1 MAPVSLPPGFRFH
14 PTDEELVAYYLR
26 RKINAHKIELEII
39 PEVDLYKCEPW
50 DLPGKSLLPSKDL
63 EWYFF
68 SPRDRKYPNGSR
80 TNRATKAG
88 YWKATGKDRKV
99 ISQMRAVGMKKTLV
113 YYRGRAP
120 HGARTGWVM
129 HEYRLDERE
138 CEINTG
144 LQDAYALCRVSKRTA
159 NIPKIGEHYDSTTN
173 QMPCEHSS
181 SIEQYSENHGRC
193 EEYESTNYT
202 MHRNVDSCST
212 SYRAIGSPLNIG
224 ESRNGKWIQ
233 SMDGSFGMS
242 APQFPNYSTVPYPP
256 SKVDIALECARL
268 QHRFT
273 LPPLEVED
281 FPQFGFTDMK
291 MMHQPSMPESTST
304 HQTDILQEILSV
316 AHASQEL
323 INQSSFQDTW
333 GGNYATADH
342 DFTFMAGK
350 DVQHNVY
357 SDMTMNSTRWAEKPW
372 VDPSTSSMSIE
383 MSDLDETFKA
393 ERMVENLRWVGMS
406 NDELE
411 KSFTEETKIVPI
423 ENISNFRSREEHG
436 VLGENGH
443 TGDCMRFNDSE
454 DFSLGFINDE
464 PNDDN
469 FIEESNIVDDLAS
482 SPSFEV
488 VEDIKVNHGLFVST
502 RQETETFFHQLVP
515 SQTVKIYLNP
525 AAVAANFSIEK
536 VENTQRYD
544 IKPSKTTAK
553 ESFTGSKSSA
563 QYPWRCLASN
573 VVCMIVILL
582 MHCFY
587 LGENVENGKSTA
599 NFMGSGSGSV
609 EEVGFCPSK
618 NIKPMKKLAG
628 KLIIKRDDNEKE
640 KDLLVT
646 IRGGEGSKLGLF
658 LKKLGLFL
666 TISFALCTMLA
677 NHAMAS

>member
-14 PTDEELVAYYLR
+14 PTDEELVAYYLKK
-26 RKINAHKIELEII
+26 KINAHKIELEII

-138 CEINTG
+138 T
-144 LQDAYALCRVSKRTA
+144 TT
-159 NIPKIGEHYDSTTN
+159 IPKIGENYESTTSRV
-173 QMPCEHSS
+173 PCEHSS
-181 SIEQYSENHGRC
+181 SINEIYSENNGRC

-202 MHRNVDSCST
+202 MHRNVDTCST
-212 SYRAIGSPLNIG
+212 SYRAVGSPLNIG

-233 SMDGSFGMS
+233 SMDGFGMS

-273 LPPLEVED
+273 LPPLQVDD

-291 MMHQPSMPESTST
+291 VMQQPSMQECTST

-316 AHASQEL
+316 AQASQEL

-342 DFTFMAGK
+342 DFTFMDGK

-357 SDMTMNSTRWAEKPW
+357 SDMMMNSTRWADQPW
-372 VDPSTSSMSIE
+372 FDPSTSSRSVD
-383 MSDLDETFKA
+383 MSDLDETFKS

-411 KSFTEETKIVPI
+411 KSFTEDTKIVPI
-423 ENISNFRSREEHG
+423 ENISNFRSRQEHG
-436 VLGENGH
+436 VLGENGQ
-443 TGDCMRFNDSE
+443 TAGDCMGFNDSE
-454 DFSLGFINDE
+454 DFSLAFINDE
-464 PNDDN
+464 PSDDN
-469 FIEESNIVDDLAS
+469 FIEESNVDDLAS

-488 VEDIKVNHGLFVST
+488 VEEIKVNHGLFVST
-502 RQETETFFHQLVP
+502 RQATETFFHQLVP

-525 AAVAANFSIEK
+525 AVVTTNFCIDTA
-536 VENTQRYD
+536 ENTQKYD
-544 IKPSKTTAK
+544 TKPSKTSAK
-553 ESFTGSKSSA
+553 ESFLGSKSSM
-563 QYPWRCLASN
+563 QNPW
-573 VVCMIVILL
+573 
-582 MHCFY
+582 
-587 LGENVENGKSTA
+587 
-599 NFMGSGSGSV
+599 
-609 EEVGFCPSK
+609 SK
-618 NIKPMKKLAG
+618 NMIKPMKKPSG
-628 KLIIKRDDNEKE
+628 KLMKRDGNEKE
-640 KDLLVT
+640 KDLVVT
-646 IRGGEGSKLGLF
+646 IRGGGGSKLGLF

-666 TISFALCTMLA
+666 TISFALCSILV

>member
-14 PTDEELVAYYLR
+14 PTDEELVAYYLKK
-26 RKINAHKIELEII
+26 KINAHKIELEII

-138 CEINTG
+138 CETNTG
-144 LQDAYALCRVSKRTA
+144 LQDSYALCRVSKRTTT
-159 NIPKIGEHYDSTTN
+159 IPKIGESYESTTN
-173 QMPCEHSS
+173 RVPCEHSS
-181 SIEQYSENHGRC
+181 SINELYSENNGRC

-202 MHRNVDSCST
+202 MHRNVDTCSP
-212 SYRAIGSPLNIG
+212 SYRAVGSPLNIG

-233 SMDGSFGMS
+233 SMDGFGMS

-273 LPPLEVED
+273 LPPLQVDD

-291 MMHQPSMPESTST
+291 VMQQPSMQECTST

-316 AHASQEL
+316 AQASQEL

-333 GGNYATADH
+333 GGNYATGDH
-342 DFTFMAGK
+342 DFTFMDGK

-357 SDMTMNSTRWAEKPW
+357 SDMMMNSTRWADKPW
-372 VDPSTSSMSIE
+372 FDPSTSSRSID

-411 KSFTEETKIVPI
+411 KSFTEDTKIVPI

-443 TGDCMRFNDSE
+443 TTGDCMGFNDSE
-454 DFSLGFINDE
+454 DFSLAFINDE
-464 PNDDN
+464 PSDDN
-469 FIEESNIVDDLAS
+469 FIEESNVDDLAS

-488 VEDIKVNHGLFVST
+488 VEEIKVSHGLFVST
-502 RQETETFFHQLVP
+502 RQATETFFHQLVP

-525 AAVAANFSIEK
+525 AVVTTNICIDTA
-536 VENTQRYD
+536 ENTQKYD
-544 IKPSKTTAK
+544 TKPSKTTAK
-553 ESFTGSKSSA
+553 ENFIGSKSSV
-563 QYPWRCLASN
+563 QNPWRYLASN
-573 VVCMIVILL
+573 IVCMIVILL

-587 LGENVENGKSTA
+587 LGENVENGKLMDE
-599 NFMGSGSGSV
+599 FMGSGSV
-609 EEVGFCPSK
+609 EEEGFCPSK
-618 NIKPMKKLAG
+618 NMIKPMKKPSG
-628 KLIIKRDDNEKE
+628 KLMKRDGNEKE
-640 KDLLVT
+640 KDLVVT
-646 IRGGEGSKLGLF
+646 IRGGGGSKLGLF

-666 TISFALCTMLA
+666 TISFALCSILV
-677 NHAMAS
+677 NHAMTS